1 MYFKN
6 SELREKSL
14 IFNNIIGEVVI
25 FMMHFLLYRPH
36 FCSWK
41 VKLLQ
46 KVRNVFSSFQAK
58 LAKLYAG
65 LLGHNSEID
74 GLVGPTRGQTRGWQ
88 VGLLQNMVSLIEIR
102 EQNIPKE
109 EGKDILGEV
118 KIMLKITAT
127 YSELYEVC
135 ILTEDIASWQCRIY
149 YFGQML

>member
-1 MYFKN
+1 VYFKN

-36 FCSWK
+36 FCSQQ

-58 LAKLYAG
+58 LAKLYTG
-65 LLGHNSEID
+65 LLGYNSEI
-74 GLVGPTRGQTRGWQ
+74 GGQTGPTRGQTRGWQ
-88 VGLLQNMVSLIEIR
+88 VGLLKDMVSLIEMR
-102 EQNIPKE
+102 EQKIPKE
-109 EGKDILGEV
+109 EGKNILGEV

-127 YSELYEVC
+127 NSELCEVC
-135 ILTEDIASWQCRIY
+135 ILTEHIASWQCRIY
-149 YFGQML
+149 YFCQML